1 MGNDD
6 LQQFAN
12 KESQKLKDE
21 LKPNLPSGEDL
32 KKKAGDAA
40 VMGTIGVIAS
50 FIKNGFKMPKKLKP
64 IPVGLVL
71 SGARFREGLSSID
84 IASRIIERKKEI
96 GIDIGPLPSGAKNI
110 DLQMEVIRIEEI
122 VDAMIKN
129 CQVVIE
135 IPPGIQL
142 QAAPTGPG
150 SPVVGATTQQ
160 LQVMGVLR

>member
-6 LQQFAN
+6 LKQFAN

-32 KKKAGDAA
+32 KKKAA

-122 VDAMIKN
+122 IDAMIKN

-142 QAAPTGPG
+142 TAAPIGPG

-160 LQVMGVLR
+160 LQVLGVLR